1 MVPKPEWLA
10 ALRDACGD
18 QVRLSWNAT
27 VGRWQFDVLC
37 VDGEYRAQFLCQ
49 TKHPVTG
56 VPLEAEAHGYLPF
69 RDLND
74 EVLREVIRNL
84 TQTYIGNPWDG
95 VKDAT
100 DYVAQRAQF
109 NAQQE
114 ARNKATRLHDL
125 EELAGYFRNKVQ
137 GNVSVTVH

>member
-1 MVPKPEWLA
+1 MHVRPEWVT

-18 QVRLSWNAT
+18 HVRLSWNAT

-49 TKHPVTG
+49 THHPVTG
-56 VPLEAEAHGYLPF
+56 AKLEADAHGYLPF

-84 TQTYIGNPWDG
+84 QQTYIGNPWDG
-95 VKDAT
+95 NGPKEA
-100 DYVAQRAQF
+100 VARMRF
-109 NAQQE
+109 NEQQA
-114 ARNKATRLHDL
+114 ARNKRARLYEL
-125 EELAGYFRNKVQ
+125 EELAGYYRNRFQ
-137 GNVSVTVH
+137 GNVSVNVH